1 MDTLRILFLGDIVGK
16 AGRRACK
23 LGVQDTRKNNN
34 FDVVVANVEN
44 AAGGLGL
51 TREVFKELRSTGVQ
65 VMTSGNHI
73 WAKSEGVE
81 LLERQ
86 DSLLRPLNYPR
97 SNPGRGWCEV
107 RTARGVRV
115 AVVNLSGRV
124 FMGGHYDC
132 PFECVDTLLNK
143 TLAELPEGP
152 PPVILVDIHAEA
164 TSEKIAMGRYLD
176 GRVSAVLGTHTH
188 VQTADE
194 RILEKGTGYVT
205 DVGMNG
211 PFDSII
217 GMNPELALT
226 RFLTQIPQRYQ
237 QAKGVSQYNAACL
250 EFDPVSGRC
259 RAISMIKNIF

>member
-164 TSEKIAMGRYLD
+164 TS
-176 GRVSAVLGTHTH
+176 
-188 VQTADE
+188 
-194 RILEKGTGYVT
+194 
-205 DVGMNG
+205 
-211 PFDSII
+211 
-217 GMNPELALT
+217 
-226 RFLTQIPQRYQ
+226 
-237 QAKGVSQYNAACL
+237 
-250 EFDPVSGRC
+250 
-259 RAISMIKNIF
+259 